1 MANPTHLEAF
11 KEFWELTRSWKTQ
24 QSNCMAFAHF
34 CVEQANAKVPCISDG
49 MPHFPLVKF
58 IAAHGLDDYAEALDM
73 VFKAYHDN
81 GYFDINA
88 SLVIPG
94 NAPHHFRQMNG
105 KLPLEA
111 AVRNGNIHAAEM
123 LIRHGA
129 KTDLE
134 HDGMGLL
141 SFIEEKF
148 GHHYAI
154 PPSAPRRVEARIRLT
169 KVLMERDLNASSSA
183 TDCAAEVPQPGM
195 ARRRLRSV

>member
-1 MANPTHLEAF
+1 MATPTHTEALN
-11 KEFWELTRSWKTQ
+11 EFWGLTRSWKTQ
-24 QSNCMAFAHF
+24 QSNCMAYAHF
-34 CVEQANAKVPCISDG
+34 CVEQANAKVPCVSDG

-81 GYFDINA
+81 DYFDINA
-88 SLVIPG
+88 PLVIPG
-94 NAPHHFRQMNG
+94 NAPHHFRPMNG

-129 KTDLE
+129 ATDIEL
-134 HDGMGLL
+134 DGLNLL
-141 SFIEEKF
+141 AFVDEKF
-148 GHHYAI
+148 GHLYAI

-169 KVLMERDLNASSSA
+169 KVLLERDINASSSS
-183 TDCAAEVPQPGM
+183 TDCTADSLQPGP
-195 ARRRLRSV
+195 ARRRLRNV